1 MMRTLTLA
9 AIVLLGTNAYAQVQV
24 QTARARV
31 PSVPLEDE
39 FFAMKAYAEGIAEVA
54 CSRLAMERATQPAIR
69 EFAEKMAREHT
80 ECNNKIVE
88 LCRTKGIALPAAI
101 DSIHTAALNHLAAMS
116 GSDFDKA
123 YMKAQVC
130 AHKAAIFCFEHE
142 ACKGE
147 DQDVKKLA
155 SDALPTL
162 QDHAK
167 QAFDLAGEKDD
178 YKKFC
183 KIQDYAKQVMN
194 EK

>member
-1 MMRTLTLA
+1 MVRTLTLA
-9 AIVLLGTNAYAQVQV
+9 AIALLGTTAFAQAPA
-24 QTARARV
+24 ARA

-39 FFAMKAYAEGIAEVA
+39 YFAMKAYAEGIAEVA
-54 CSRLAMERATQPAIR
+54 KSRLAMERATQPAIK
-69 EFAEKMAREHT
+69 EFAERMVREHT
-80 ECNNKIVE
+80 ECDNKIVE
-88 LCRTKGIALPAAI
+88 LCRRKGIALPATI
-101 DSIHTAALNHLAAMS
+101 DSVNTAAINRLAMMS

-123 YMKAQVC
+123 YMKAQAC
-130 AHKAAIFCFEHE
+130 AHKAAIFFFEHE

-147 DQDVKKLA
+147 DQDIKDFA
-155 SDALPTL
+155 SKALSTL

-167 QAFDLAGEKDD
+167 QAFDLAGEKDE

>member
-1 MMRTLTLA
+1 MVRTLTLA
-9 AIVLLGTNAYAQVQV
+9 AIALFGTNAYAQAPA
-24 QTARARV
+24 ARA
-31 PSVPLEDE
+31 PAVPLGDE

-54 CSRLAMERATQPAIR
+54 KSRLAMERATQPAIR
-69 EFAEKMAREHT
+69 EFAEKMVREHT
-80 ECNNKIVE
+80 ECDNKIVE
-88 LCRTKGIALPAAI
+88 LCRRKGIALPATI
-101 DSIHTAALNHLAAMS
+101 DSVNTAAINRLAMLS

-130 AHKAAIFCFEHE
+130 AHKAAIFCFEQQ

-147 DQDVKKLA
+147 DQDIKDFASKGLA
-155 SDALPTL
+155 TL

-167 QAFDLAGEKDD
+167 HAFDLAGEKDD